1 MTKILI
7 TGGSGFIG
15 AWLIKRLADNG
26 VSLRV
31 FDLSED
37 RSTVESIAGVVPG
50 LEWIQGDIRDAG
62 AVEAALAGC
71 DGVVH
76 LAGLLTTQ
84 CANDPVL
91 GAQVNLIGTLNV
103 FNAVK
108 KQGLGQVI
116 YASSA
121 GVFGPNDPVNPFPVN
136 HYGAFKLATEGSARA
151 YWRDAGIASIGLRP
165 FVVYGPGREVGV
177 SAGPSLACRAIARG
191 QDYDIPFSGS
201 TGLVHVDD
209 VVDVIVRALG
219 MRLEGAQVFNLTG
232 EVIEIAALADL
243 FNSQWPAV
251 RIGVTGGSLNIVS
264 GVSEADLDIAIPAR
278 RKTPLLEG
286 LQSTVAFYSHQ
297 H

>member
-15 AWLIKRLADNG
+15 ASLIKRLSGNG

-62 AVEAALAGC
+62 AIEAALAGC

-108 KQGLGQVI
+108 KQGLRQVI

-121 GVFGPNDPVNPFPVN
+121 GVFGPDDPVNPCPVN

-232 EVIEIAALADL
+232 DVIEIAALAEL
-243 FNSQWPAV
+243 FNSHWPAA
-251 RIGVTGGSLNIVS
+251 RIGVSGGSLNIVS
-264 GVSEADLDIAIPAR
+264 GVSEADLDLAMPAR
-278 RKTPLLEG
+278 QKTPLLQG

>member
-37 RSTVESIAGVVPG
+37 RSTVESIAGVLPG

-76 LAGLLTTQ
+76 LAGLLTMQ

-191 QDYDIPFSGS
+191 QNYDIPFSGS

-232 EVIEIAALADL
+232 DVIEIAALADL
-243 FNSQWPAV
+243 FNSHWPAV
-251 RIGVTGGSLNIVS
+251 HIGVIGGSLNIVS